1 MIGVFEILY
10 FGIYVMRVRG
20 RHYGN
25 ESEMGTQVTSKALLM
40 IEVSYKFIFIYL
52 SPFFSLCLLYPPLII
67 VHLIHYEILCF
78 VNLSHRITYL
88 HRLQS
93 SFLAYAPSLPLL
105 NPMAMYLY

>member
-52 SPFFSLCLLYPPLII
+52 SPFLPFVVSFIPSSHHCPPHSL
-67 VHLIHYEILCF
+67 
-78 VNLSHRITYL
+78 
-88 HRLQS
+88 
-93 SFLAYAPSLPLL
+93 
-105 NPMAMYLY
+105 